1 MKKDAPYHILRV
13 AIGITFAWI
22 GILIFQ
28 SPEAWGGFV
37 EPWVRDLLP
46 IPLRDMMLGTAIL
59 DIMIGFFLLIDAF
72 VWIAGFA
79 GALHITT
86 VLISS
91 GITDVTVRD
100 IGLLGGLIAITLIAW
115 KTRKKE

>member
-1 MKKDAPYHILRV
+1 MKKDASYHILRV
-13 AIGITFAWI
+13 AIGITFVWI

-37 EPWVRDLLP
+37 EPWVQDLLP
-46 IPLRDMMLGTAIL
+46 IPLRDMMLGTAVL
-59 DIMIGFFLLIDAF
+59 DISIGFLLLIDVF
-72 VWIAGFA
+72 VWAAGFV
-79 GALHITT
+79 GALHIAA

-100 IGLLGGLIAITLIAW
+100 IGLLGGLIALTRIAW
-115 KTRKKE
+115 KARKKI